1 MEEST
6 KLQNAI
12 RDFARNTLISNDDIV
27 RFISVI
33 QKYSIS
39 SFGKEE
45 AINRMED
52 EIYNIITLDVSE
64 GSNIVSELYLHIIL
78 NGVDISKIINTF
90 YSNHSVE
97 SINPKSFIESK
108 SKLILVAIAIKL
120 FNNMLLLELITKDK
134 K

>member
-12 RDFARNTLISNDDIV
+12 RDFARNTLINNDDII

-45 AINRMED
+45 AVNRMED
-52 EIYNIITLDVSE
+52 EIYNIITSDVSE

-78 NGVDISKIINTF
+78 NGVDVGKIINTF

-97 SINPKSFIESK
+97 TINPKSFIESK